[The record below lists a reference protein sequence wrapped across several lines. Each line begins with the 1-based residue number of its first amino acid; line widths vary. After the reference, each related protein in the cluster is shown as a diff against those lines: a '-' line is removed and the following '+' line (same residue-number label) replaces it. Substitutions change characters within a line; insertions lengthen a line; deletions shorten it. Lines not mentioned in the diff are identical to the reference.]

1 MISKSDM
8 RQFSLL
14 NLWFTTDVNFDSVS
28 SLIGIAVFGFVTSVT
43 PGPNNTYL
51 LTSGMN
57 FGTRRSLTYINGI
70 MVGLVLMFSAI
81 YLGVGALFDAYP
93 QIQEWLKYVGFAYI
107 LYMAYGIISSSFA
120 SKHEEIRKVG
130 FFRAT
135 LFQLVNPKAW
145 IVVMSVVAA
154 YLPEQPTLPQVA
166 WTLAVFLI
174 ATYPGAVIWAAFGE
188 AMSGLLSKTTP
199 RRIFNITAAVLLVAS
214 MVPVLFL

>member
-1 MISKSDM
+1 MNEI
-8 RQFSLL
+8 F
-14 NLWFTTDVNFDSVS
+14 S

-120 SKHEEIRKVG
+120 SKHEEIRQVG

-154 YLPEQPTLPQVA
+154 YLPEQPTLPQVG

-199 RRIFNITAAVLLVAS
+199 RRIFNITAAILLVAS

>member
-1 MISKSDM
+1 
-8 RQFSLL
+8 
-14 NLWFTTDVNFDSVS
+14 VNEIFS

-120 SKHEEIRKVG
+120 SKHEEIRQVG

>member
-1 MISKSDM
+1 MNEL
-8 RQFSLL
+8 F
-14 NLWFTTDVNFDSVS
+14 S

-120 SKHEEIRKVG
+120 SKHEEIRQVG

>member
-1 MISKSDM
+1 MNEL
-8 RQFSLL
+8 F
-14 NLWFTTDVNFDSVS
+14 S

-93 QIQEWLKYVGFAYI
+93 QIQQWLKYIGFAYI

-120 SKHEEIRKVG
+120 HKHEEIRQVG

-154 YLPEQPTLPQVA
+154 YLPEKPTITQVVL
-166 WTLAVFLI
+166 TLSVFLI
-174 ATYPGAVIWAAFGE
+174 TTYPGAVIWAAFGE

-199 RRIFNITAAVLLVAS
+199 RRVFNITAAVLLVAS

>member
-1 MISKSDM
+1 MNEL
-8 RQFSLL
+8 F
-14 NLWFTTDVNFDSVS
+14 S

-70 MVGLVLMFSAI
+70 MAGLVLMFSAI
-81 YLGVGALFDAYP
+81 YLGVGALFDSFP
-93 QIQEWLKYVGFAYI
+93 QIQQWLKYIGFAYI

-120 SKHEEIRKVG
+120 HKHEEIRQVG

-154 YLPEQPTLPQVA
+154 YLPEKPTITQVVL
-166 WTLAVFLI
+166 TLSVFLI
-174 ATYPGAVIWAAFGE
+174 TTYPGAVIWAAFGE

-199 RRIFNITAAVLLVAS
+199 RRVFNITAAVLLVTS

>member
-1 MISKSDM
+1 MNEI
-8 RQFSLL
+8 F
-14 NLWFTTDVNFDSVS
+14 S
-28 SLIGIAVFGFVTSVT
+28 SLIGISVFGFVTSVT

-120 SKHEEIRKVG
+120 SKHEEIRQVG

-154 YLPEQPTLPQVA
+154 YLPEKPTLPQVA

>member
-1 MISKSDM
+1 MNEI
-8 RQFSLL
+8 F
-14 NLWFTTDVNFDSVS
+14 S
-28 SLIGIAVFGFVTSVT
+28 SLIGISVFGFVTSVT

-120 SKHEEIRKVG
+120 SKHEEIRQVG

-145 IVVMSVVAA
+145 FVVMSVVAA
-154 YLPEQPTLPQVA
+154 YLPEKPTLPQVA